1 MGWSKTACLATI
13 ALGFLPFLESAS
25 RADEIADFY
34 RGKNVELQ
42 IGFGPGGGNDVWGR
56 MVSRHMPR
64 HLPGNPTFVPKN
76 VPAAGSLVVANTLYN
91 SSPKDGSAIGM
102 IARGIPFEPLFGG
115 KGTQFD
121 ALKFNYLGSPSRDS
135 NMCAVWHTHP
145 VKTAKD
151 LFTVETVIGSTGS
164 GAESHVFPILLE
176 NLLGMKIKIIKGY
189 KGSQDIMLAIE
200 RRELDGICLG
210 TETVRRTSQYQ
221 GGKFRIVLQ
230 MATEPDPGL
239 GDLPLVTEFA
249 KSPED
254 RAALDLI
261 FARVDVGRPF
271 VAPPGVPP
279 ERVAALRKAFTATM
293 NDKDFQK
300 DIAEVKF
307 EINAITGEQLEGLI
321 RKAYA
326 TPPAVVARTAGL
338 LSQ

>member
-1 MGWSKTACLATI
+1 MGWNRKACL
-13 ALGFLPFLESAS
+13 LGFALMLIPAASSAM
-25 RADEIADFY
+25 ADEVADFY

-42 IGFGPGGGNDVWGR
+42 IGFGTGGGNDTWGR

-64 HLPGNPTFVPKN
+64 HLPGNPNFIPKN
-76 VPAAGSLVVANTLYN
+76 VPAAGSLVVANTIYN
-91 SSPKDGSAIGM
+91 SAPKDGTVLGM

-151 LFTVETVIGSTGS
+151 LFTVPTVIGSTGS

-189 KGSQDIMLAIE
+189 KGSRDIMLAIE

-210 TETVRRTSQYQ
+210 TETVRRTSQYKE
-221 GGKFRIVLQ
+221 GKFRIVLQ
-230 MATEPDPGL
+230 MATEPDPVL

-271 VAPPGVPP
+271 VAPPGVPQA
-279 ERVAALRKAFTATM
+279 RVEALRKAFTATM
-293 NDKDFQK
+293 DDPEFQK
-300 DIAEVKF
+300 DMAKVKF
-307 EINAITGEQLEGLI
+307 EIHAITGEQLEGLI

-326 TPPAVVARTAGL
+326 TPKAVVARTAEL